1 MKYSKNQQAAK
12 EFLKWLHGKD
22 QFGKWFEIE
31 SGYSLGATTFWE
43 NHPMWERTDEALRA
57 FRNSPRG
64 TRMLGH
70 AGPPTAKATEAYTK
84 YIITDMYAKAV
95 QGPSSADA
103 VKWAEGELK
112 KIYES

>member
-1 MKYSKNQQAAK
+1 MDAPDRSRPVAEIAPPHIPQGRICTPAAK

-31 SGYSLGATTFWE
+31 SGYSLGATTFLE

-70 AGPPTAKATEAYTK
+70 AGPPKSGRILRLRAAQHK
-84 YIITDMYAKAV
+84 
-95 QGPSSADA
+95 
-103 VKWAEGELK
+103 
-112 KIYES
+112 

>member
-1 MKYSKNQQAAK
+1 MAGTSGTSGFPRSLGLTPPYAVAFFAIMKYSKNPQAAK

-70 AGPPTAKATEAYTK
+70 AGPPTAKATEAYT
-84 YIITDMYAKAV
+84 
-95 QGPSSADA
+95 
-103 VKWAEGELK
+103 
-112 KIYES
+112 